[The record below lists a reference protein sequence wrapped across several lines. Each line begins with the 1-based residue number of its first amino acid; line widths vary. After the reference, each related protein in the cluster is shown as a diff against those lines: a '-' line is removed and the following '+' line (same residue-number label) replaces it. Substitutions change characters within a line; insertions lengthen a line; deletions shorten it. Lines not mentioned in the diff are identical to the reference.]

1 MVYNAN
7 KLAKLVKEKAK
18 MHNWLDYY
26 QLRFERNASKRPT
39 TKVIPHTKNSC
50 SFPSYGFVIFES
62 NMNPF
67 KKFILF
73 FWNSLVVQTGF
84 LGCFGTKVDAIE
96 YYTSEIERIENE
108 VS

>member
-1 MVYNAN
+1 VVYNAN

-67 KKFILF
+67 KKNYSIFLELSCGADWFSWLF
-73 FWNSLVVQTGF
+73 WYEG
-84 LGCFGTKVDAIE
+84 GCH
-96 YYTSEIERIENE
+96 
-108 VS
+108 